1 MKKMCLLAA
10 AASVFAINAQAAD
23 WSNKYFRP
31 YIGAD
36 YVYSHAKHGGM
47 ANAASKDYN
56 SWMVN
61 IGTDIAEYTS
71 IEAFFQQAPERK
83 AHHADGDIKSD
94 FYAYGLDLYGRM
106 PIMCSGFN
114 ALASL
119 GVANYNTKYKF
130 DGTSED
136 KTKSAD
142 YAIEQEIFTGEE
154 FSNRSQEQT
163 DDAMGRSF
171 NLTEKRDDLKDAYS
185 DETAKP
191 RLENTFESVSAKDF
205 TSSDKTE
212 TNAEKTKTVD
222 AENIGEKLNAG
233 IITKRTSAAFIRRNT
248 ALKHIITPDALK
260 KKFFQE
266 DYVNEVSKS
275 QTDSAQEKENNV
287 IESAESNLKENEKK
301 GNPAFLPRTSHTER
315 THKESALR
323 LKKMF
328 ETRE

>member
-47 ANAASKDYN
+47 ANAANKDYN

-83 AHHADGDIKSD
+83 AHHADGEIKSD

-136 KTKSAD
+136 KQRIGYRAGVGFSYD
-142 YAIEQEIFTGEE
+142 FTDNVS
-154 FSNRSQEQT
+154 FRM
-163 DDAMGRSF
+163 MGR
-171 NLTEKRDDLKDAYS
+171 YS
-185 DETAKP
+185 Y
-191 RLENTFESVSAKDF
+191 
-205 TSSDKTE
+205 
-212 TNAEKTKTVD
+212 
-222 AENIGEKLNAG
+222 IGM
-233 IITKRTSAAFIRRNT
+233 
-248 ALKHIITPDALK
+248 
-260 KKFFQE
+260 
-266 DYVNEVSKS
+266 
-275 QTDSAQEKENNV
+275 
-287 IESAESNLKENEKK
+287 SNLDNLMEVTA
-301 GNPAFLPRTSHTER
+301 G
-315 THKESALR
+315 LR
-323 LKKMF
+323 YTF
-328 ETRE
+328 

>member
-1 MKKMCLLAA
+1 
-10 AASVFAINAQAAD
+10 
-23 WSNKYFRP
+23 
-31 YIGAD
+31 
-36 YVYSHAKHGGM
+36 
-47 ANAASKDYN
+47 
-56 SWMVN
+56 
-61 IGTDIAEYTS
+61 
-71 IEAFFQQAPERK
+71 
-83 AHHADGDIKSD
+83 
-94 FYAYGLDLYGRM
+94 
-106 PIMCSGFN
+106 
-114 ALASL
+114 
-119 GVANYNTKYKF
+119 
-130 DGTSED
+130 
-136 KTKSAD
+136 
-142 YAIEQEIFTGEE
+142 
-154 FSNRSQEQT
+154 
-163 DDAMGRSF
+163 MGRSF
-171 NLTEKRDDLKDAYS
+171 NLTDKRDDLKDAYS

-222 AENIGEKLNAG
+222 AENIGENLNAVK
-233 IITKRTSAAFIRRNT
+233 ITKRTSAAFIRRNT

-266 DYVNEVSKS
+266 DYVNEVSKN